1 MRVGLRDPASLY
13 GALARAGTVR
23 VWCSPVPYANYEIIR
38 SSRRLT
44 IEATVS
50 L

>member
-1 MRVGLRDPASLY
+1 MRLTGPASLH
-13 GALARAGTVR
+13 AAPARAGTAR
-23 VWCSPVPYANYEIIR
+23 MWCSPVPYANCEIIR